1 MSALHGRKFLLVV
14 NDMAW
19 FWSHRLPLAKDIL
32 SQGAELHLATN
43 GAATDPAIA
52 ALGIKGH
59 DLPAHTGS
67 LNPLGQVQLAFKIFK
82 TLQDVKPDIVH
93 AITVRHAFYTG
104 LAARVAKT
112 PRAVFTIAG
121 LGALFNSENPKVV
134 AIRTLVVP
142 LFRLAFGGEGRFV
155 IFQNPDDAKALV
167 RSGAIP
173 KERCTII
180 RGSGV
185 DPAQFAYTPETEASV
200 PSVLFCSRLLKAK
213 GISEFVHAARILKSK
228 GVNARFLVA
237 GDLAPGNHDSVTA
250 DELAQWKE
258 EGTAEFLGH
267 RGDIAELMRS
277 AAIVTLP
284 SYYGEGVPKVLLE
297 AAAIGRAI
305 VTTDMP
311 GCRETVEDGVTGLL
325 VEAKNAWSLAE
336 GLEKLLVDPALRRSM
351 GEKGRA
357 RIESDFTVANVNAKT
372 MAVYTRLFPRM
383 EKAALEQ
390 AA

>member
-1 MSALHGRKFLLVV
+1 MNALQGKKFLLMV

-32 SQGAELHLATN
+32 AQGAELHLATN
-43 GAATDPAIA
+43 GAAANREIV

-67 LNPLGQVQLAFKIFK
+67 LSPLGQLQLAFKIFR

-104 LAARVAKT
+104 LASRLAKT
-112 PRAVFTIAG
+112 PRAVFTVAG
-121 LGALFNSENPKVV
+121 LGALFNSDNPKIV
-134 AIRTLVVP
+134 AIRAVVVP

-173 KERCTII
+173 KERCAII

-185 DPAQFAYTPETEASV
+185 DPVQFAYTPEIGGPV

-213 GISEFVHAARILKSK
+213 GIGEFVHAARILKSK
-228 GVNARFLVA
+228 GVAARFIVA
-237 GDLAPGNHDSVTA
+237 GDVAPGNHDSVTA
-250 DELAQWKE
+250 DELAHWKD
-258 EGTAEFLGH
+258 EGTVEFLGQ
-267 RGDIAELMRS
+267 RSDIVQLMKDS
-277 AAIVTLP
+277 SIVTLP

-336 GLEKLLVDPALRRSM
+336 GLEKLLADPALRRSM

-357 RIESDFTVANVNAKT
+357 RIESDFTVAKVNAKT
-372 MAVYTRLFPRM
+372 MAVYARLFPRM